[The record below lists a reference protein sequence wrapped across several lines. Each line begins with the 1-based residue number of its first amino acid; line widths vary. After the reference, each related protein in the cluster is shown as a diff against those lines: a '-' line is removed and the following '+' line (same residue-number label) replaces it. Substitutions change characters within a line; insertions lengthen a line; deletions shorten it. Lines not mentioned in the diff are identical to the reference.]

1 MDKLSKELDDITEA
15 LDVDQLTDEEKNELM
30 NGATEKFNSIEGV
43 EFEDVS
49 KLTVDE
55 IIMSEFNSSKK
66 VLQKNIDRTEKL
78 TSLIFRNIA
87 VDDTDVVMIG
97 TGVQIINA
105 QNQNLKLLGELQNKA
120 ITNLHAQKRLELS
133 DTPKDNKDTPKELPP
148 GFSKA

>member
-1 MDKLSKELDDITEA
+1 MDKLSKELDDITDA

-30 NGATEKFNSIEGV
+30 NGASEKFNSIEGV

-133 DTPKDNKDTPKELPP
+133 DTPKDNKDTPKELPL
-148 GFSKA
+148 GFSRA